1 MNNHTTIPAPLLHN
15 CTHMTTHPFG
25 TLYRE
30 DFPNG
35 FSASVLVRASDG
47 VYECAVMSKRS
58 GRNGSLA
65 LDPNT
70 ALGDISD
77 ANALYAA
84 NMFIAKVASLAPD
97 GRLPPPVDD
106 PHDPQKWWDK

>member
-1 MNNHTTIPAPLLHN
+1 MSNHTTNPVPVLHN
-15 CTHMTTHPFG
+15 CTHMTTHAFG
-25 TLYRE
+25 TVYRE

-35 FSASVLVRASDG
+35 FSASVLVRSSDG
-47 VYECAVMSKRS
+47 VYECAVMSK
-58 GRNGSLA
+58 RNGSLA

-77 ANALYAA
+77 VSALYAA
-84 NMFIAKVASLAPD
+84 NMFIAKVASLTPA
-97 GRLPPPVDD
+97 GHLPASVDD